1 MSEYSPHVVDPV
13 IVEPEA
19 VTSVRPIDQQLDV
32 LSDAVGEGA
41 TR

>member
-1 MSEYSPHVVDPV
+1 MTECSPHVVDPV

-19 VTSVRPIDQQLDV
+19 VTAVRPIDQQLDV
-32 LSDAVGEGA
+32 LSDAAGEGE